1 MLISVIV
8 PVYKVE
14 KYLPACVESILAQT
28 HKDLEIIL
36 VDDGSP
42 DGCGAMCDSYAEQDS
57 RIRVIHKEN
66 GGLSDA
72 RNAGLA
78 VCRGDYIG
86 FVDSDDYIAPDMYET
101 LAAFAEKE
109 NLDVAMCG
117 VNRVWSDHVEESGDF
132 LTMVL
137 TEPDDMIYQLFVNPN
152 NFSTPAVWCRI
163 YRASRYKD
171 LLFEKGRYM
180 EDAYYTIPCIERA
193 RRFGIICDRKYYYN
207 HRDDS
212 ITAVQE
218 RGKRTDDLIEGWER
232 NLECIR
238 MNYPKSISAGE
249 YRVWMAYRMIIDWLE
264 DWDRPYCCELAQ
276 LIRRDIFKIWRNPCV
291 SLKSKVGYSLIAV
304 NVGVY
309 FRIRR
314 IYRRLKGSNV

>member
-42 DGCGAMCDSYAEQDS
+42 DGCGAMCDEYARKDS
-57 RIRVIHKEN
+57 RVRVIHKEN

-101 LAAFAEKE
+101 LAAFAERE
-109 NLDVAMCG
+109 DLDVAMCG
-117 VNRVWSDHVEESGDF
+117 VTRVWSDHEEGSDDF
-132 LTMVL
+132 APMVL
-137 TEPDDMIYQLFVNPN
+137 TDRDEMIYQIFANPYN
-152 NFSTPAVWCRI
+152 CSTPAVWCRI
-163 YRASRYKD
+163 YRASRYKN
-171 LLFEKGRYM
+171 LLFERGRYM
-180 EDAYYTIPCIERA
+180 EDVYYTLPCIERA
-193 RRFGIICDRKYYYN
+193 RRFGICCERKYFYN
-207 HRDDS
+207 RRGES
-212 ITAVQE
+212 ITAVQK
-218 RGKRTDDLIEGWER
+218 RGKKTDDLIEGYEK
-232 NLECIR
+232 NLAYIR
-238 MNYPKSISAGE
+238 EHYPGSIPVGE
-249 YRVWMAYRMIIDWLE
+249 GCVWWAYRTVIDWLE
-264 DWDRPYCCELAQ
+264 GWDEEYCRELAH
-276 LIRRDIFKIWRNPCV
+276 LIRRDIRKIWRNPCV
-291 SLKSKVGYSLIAV
+291 FFKAKVRYSLLALDIDL
-304 NVGVY
+304 Y

-314 IYRRLKGSNV
+314 ANRRLKR

>member
-14 KYLPACVESILAQT
+14 EYLPTCVESILAQT
-28 HKDLEIIL
+28 HQDLEIIL

-42 DGCGAMCDSYAEQDS
+42 DGCGAMCDEYARKDS

-101 LAAFAEKE
+101 LSAFAERE
-109 NLDVAMCG
+109 DLDVAMCS
-117 VNRVWSDHVEESGDF
+117 VTNVWPDHEEPAADIAP
-132 LTMVL
+132 MVL
-137 TEPDDMIYQLFVNPN
+137 TKPDEMIYEILGNPKRIAAV
-152 NFSTPAVWCRI
+152 AVWCRI

-180 EDAYYTIPCIERA
+180 EDGYYILPCIERA
-193 RRFGIICDRKYYYN
+193 RRFGILGDRKYFYV
-207 HRDDS
+207 HRKGS
-212 ITAVQE
+212 ITADIRE
-218 RGKRTDDLIEGWER
+218 RGKKTDDLIEGAER
-232 NLECIR
+232 NLKYIR
-238 MNYPKSISAGE
+238 EHYPRSIPVGE
-249 YRVWMAYRMIIDWLE
+249 HVLWQSYRAVICCLEGKEKAYCR
-264 DWDRPYCCELAQ
+264 ELAH
-276 LIRRDIFKIWRNPCV
+276 LIRKDIVKIWRDPC
-291 SLKSKVGYSLIAV
+291 SSIKEKVGYSFLAADL
-304 NVGVY
+304 NLY
-309 FRIRR
+309 FLVRGL
-314 IYRRLKGSNV
+314 YQKMKG